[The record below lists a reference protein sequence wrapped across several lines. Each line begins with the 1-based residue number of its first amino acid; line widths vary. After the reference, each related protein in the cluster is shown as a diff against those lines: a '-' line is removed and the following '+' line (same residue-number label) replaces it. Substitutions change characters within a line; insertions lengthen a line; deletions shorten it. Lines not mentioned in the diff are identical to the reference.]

1 MRTKN
6 HVLCQKQAILSYI
19 LYNVSGLKGEIG
31 TVKFPKFI
39 RSTGIAREGDI
50 VAAGR
55 KLFFVK
61 TEFDLSSVDTLPDV
75 NNYDITHQLLRAKK
89 LIP

>member
-1 MRTKN
+1 MQTKN
-6 HVLCQKQAILSYI
+6 HTFLPKTSYTVVYF
-19 LYNVSGLKGEIG
+19 YNASGLKGEIG

-50 VAAGR
+50 VAVGW

-75 NNYDITHQLLRAKK
+75 NNYDITS
-89 LIP
+89 